1 MIEFTK
7 VANFISSLEHCS
19 YTVTTSVWLSWKGQN
34 MIRIILLFFLFLTS
48 EITAAELSDLIPKVK
63 PAVVAIAL
71 YNPTSAPRLKLI
83 GSGFAVAPGNR
94 IATNFHVVEKLPDI
108 SKNESYVVLSGH
120 GSQPQMHQIKHIR
133 SNREHDLALLEIAA
147 TLPYM
152 DLADEQVIAEGTEVA
167 FTGYPIT
174 AVLGLYPA
182 THRAII
188 SAVTPIAIPA
198 DHSTT
203 LNPRTL
209 RQLQQPFPVYQLDG
223 TAYPGNSGS
232 ALYRQSDGKV
242 VAVINMVLV
251 KASREAVLSDPSGIT
266 FAIPVKHLKQLMAQN
281 ND

>member
-1 MIEFTK
+1 
-7 VANFISSLEHCS
+7 
-19 YTVTTSVWLSWKGQN
+19 
-34 MIRIILLFFLFLTS
+34 MIRIILLFLLVVPS
-48 EITAAELSDLIPKVK
+48 DVKAAELSTLIPQIK
-63 PAVVAIAL
+63 PSVVAIAV

-94 IATNFHVVEKLPDI
+94 IATNFHVVEKVLDI
-108 SKNESYVVLSGH
+108 TKNESYVVLSGH
-120 GSQPQMHQIKHIR
+120 GAQPQMHQILRI
-133 SNREHDLALLEIAA
+133 SSSREHDLALLQIGKN
-147 TLPYM
+147 LPF
-152 DLADEQVIAEGTEVA
+152 LELAADETVAEGTEVA

-182 THRAII
+182 THRAIV

-209 RQLQQPFPVYQLDG
+209 RQLQQPYPVYQLDG

-242 VAVINMVLV
+242 VAVVNMVLV

-266 FAIPVKHLKQLMAQN
+266 FAIPVIHLKRLMVQQ
-281 ND
+281 

>member
-1 MIEFTK
+1 
-7 VANFISSLEHCS
+7 
-19 YTVTTSVWLSWKGQN
+19 
-34 MIRIILLFFLFLTS
+34 MIRIILLFLLVVSSKLTAGQLTN
-48 EITAAELSDLIPKVK
+48 IIPKVK
-63 PAVVAIAL
+63 PSVVAIAI

-94 IATNFHVVEKLPDI
+94 IATNFHVVEKVPDI

-120 GSQPQMHQIKHIR
+120 GTQPLIHQIKHIR
-133 SNREHDLALLEIAA
+133 SNREHDLALLEIGA
-147 TLPYM
+147 TLPYLELVQ
-152 DLADEQVIAEGTEVA
+152 DDSIAEGTEVA

-198 DHSTT
+198 DNSTT

-251 KASREAVLSDPSGIT
+251 KASREAALSDPSGIT

>member
-1 MIEFTK
+1 
-7 VANFISSLEHCS
+7 
-19 YTVTTSVWLSWKGQN
+19 

-198 DHSTT
+198 DHSTA